1 MNFIV
6 SDVVAFPHVGFR
18 LFVEGFTENKSD
30 AGALVIYK
38 NHTLKWKFSITGYRY
53 GRSPIN

>member
-53 GRSPIN
+53 DKLM